1 MRLPTLRCLPLLAL
15 IALSLLQTAHGLYFY
30 LDSDAKK
37 CFLEELPNDT
47 VVVGHYMAEVW
58 DKASEKFIIK
68 DDLGIAIQVKEV
80 RDDHVV
86 TSTRGP
92 SEGKFAFTSH
102 EAGDHEICLAVA
114 HVGEAHGGHS
124 VRMHLDVVI
133 GESKPDNSSRDRQ
146 HIVDLAGRVRML
158 NDRLR
163 DIRKEQQFQRER
175 EADFRDLSELTN
187 SRAIWWSAIQAVV
200 LIATGVWQLRHLTVF
215 FNEKKLR

>member
-1 MRLPTLRCLPLLAL
+1 
-15 IALSLLQTAHGLYFY
+15 
-30 LDSDAKK
+30 
-37 CFLEELPNDT
+37 
-47 VVVGHYMAEVW
+47 
-58 DKASEKFIIK
+58 
-68 DDLGIAIQVKEV
+68 
-80 RDDHVV
+80 
-86 TSTRGP
+86 
-92 SEGKFAFTSH
+92 
-102 EAGDHEICLAVA
+102 
-114 HVGEAHGGHS
+114 
-124 VRMHLDVVI
+124 MHLDVVI